1 MGGGGVLLML
11 GSMGNVVG
19 LLQFCIQNNYFGG
32 VIGGGV
38 VLVKDVLIGKFGGNV
53 FVLFD
58 SGYMSGVSGIFDVGN
73 GSKFDL
79 SGGGLKQQVI
89 KQICDKVFMQV
100 KLLL

>member
-1 MGGGGVLLML
+1 M
-11 GSMGNVVG
+11 
-19 LLQFCIQNNYFGG
+19 
-32 VIGGGV
+32 

-79 SGGGLKQQVI
+79 SGGGLK
-89 KQICDKVFMQV
+89 
-100 KLLL
+100 